1 MFNAIISYFHV
12 LRKTEKV
19 CLPLANTIIIASD
32 DRETKTVRV
41 QQKFKIMLVG
51 ILLANAIQ
59 FFFYILKP
67 YNLMVCVPKIEYAL
81 NAFLKVAMII
91 LTRLPF
97 FMLIDIL

>member
-1 MFNAIISYFHV
+1 MCNAIISYFHV

-51 ILLANAIQ
+51 ILLA
-59 FFFYILKP
+59 F
-67 YNLMVCVPKIEYAL
+67 
-81 NAFLKVAMII
+81 
-91 LTRLPF
+91 
-97 FMLIDIL
+97 